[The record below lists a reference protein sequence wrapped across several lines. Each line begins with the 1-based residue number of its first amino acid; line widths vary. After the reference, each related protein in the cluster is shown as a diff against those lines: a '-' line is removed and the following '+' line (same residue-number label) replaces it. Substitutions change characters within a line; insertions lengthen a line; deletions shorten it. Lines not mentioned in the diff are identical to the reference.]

1 MPSLSV
7 ALATFNGER
16 YLVAQLESIAK
27 QTFNPSEMVVA
38 DDGSSDATLSVV
50 REFAQKAPF
59 PVRIIQN
66 QNRLGYRTNFMQA
79 AAACTSELI
88 AFCDQDDVWHA
99 NKLSVMQRIFEDPK
113 VLLAYHNAILIDES
127 GAGIGKTFYR
137 RSAKTFAPLA
147 IYPWTIIAGHA
158 QVLRRSL
165 LRLTPLH
172 AGSIDPYSPDERM
185 PHDQWY
191 PFWASVL
198 GHIAYVPEPLAHYRL
213 HGANVSGWP
222 IHVIAYIVDH
232 IFNAEAYVGGNAIGA
247 ENRLELLQRC
257 RDLLMPEEAA
267 LIDAAIPYYR
277 KVGAQT
283 RQRFA
288 IYQGRTFRARA
299 GALLA
304 LLKSGTYTRLAS
316 DDLRPDAFLLD
327 AFIGVPF
334 PWLGRKR

>member
-1 MPSLSV
+1 MPNLSI

-16 YLVAQLESIAK
+16 YLRAQLESIAK
-27 QTFNPSEMVVA
+27 QTFIPSELVVA
-38 DDGSSDATLSVV
+38 DDGSSDATLALV
-50 REFAQKAPF
+50 RDFAEKAPF
-59 PVRIIQN
+59 PVRIIEN
-66 QNRLGYRTNFMQA
+66 QNRLGYRTNFMRA

-88 AFCDQDDVWHA
+88 AFCDQDDIWHP
-99 NKLSVMQRIFEDPK
+99 NKLEVVRRAFEDPK

-127 GAGIGKTFYR
+127 GRAIGKTFYR
-137 RSAKTFAPLA
+137 RKARTFAPLA
-147 IYPWTIIAGHA
+147 LYPWTIIAGHA

-172 AGSIDPYSPDERM
+172 SESIDPYSPDERM

-191 PFWASVL
+191 PFWASIL
-198 GHIAYVPEPLAHYRL
+198 GRIVYVPEALAHYRL
-213 HGANVSGWP
+213 HDANVSGWP

-232 IFNAEAYVGGNAIGA
+232 IFNAETYVGGTAIGA

-257 RDLLMPEEAA
+257 RDVLTPEEVA

-283 RQRFA
+283 RQRSS
-288 IYQGRTFRARA
+288 IYQGKTLGERA
-299 GALLA
+299 GALLS
-304 LLKSGTYTRLAS
+304 LVRKGTYARFAS
-316 DDLRPDAFLLD
+316 DDLGPDAFLLD

-334 PWLGRKR
+334 SRLGRKG